1 MIIGVS
7 GKKRTG
13 KDTFY
18 TVASKLLK
26 GKNVVKRY
34 AFADTVKEYAIE
46 YFKIPK
52 DEIKLEEHRYILQA
66 IGQMLRDEVS
76 KSYWINKTFHKIY
89 ESRLKNPGEISII
102 TDVRY
107 LNEVEAILN
116 SENSIL
122 IRIEN
127 GKNENLDFHQ
137 SENDLNSFQFDFVIT
152 NTGTLEEYEAK
163 VTEWLKSNLPWIIHW

>member
-18 TVASKLLK
+18 QIASKMLQ
-26 GKNVVKRY
+26 GKSPVRRY
-34 AFADTVKEYAIE
+34 AFADNVKDYAIK

-52 DEIKLEEHRYILQA
+52 EEIKLEENRFILQA
-66 IGQMLRDEVS
+66 IGQMMREEAATN
-76 KSYWINKTFHKIY
+76 YWISRTFTKMY
-89 ESRLKNPGEISII
+89 ESRSKTPGEISII

-107 LNEVEAILN
+107 LNEAEAVIN
-116 SENSIL
+116 ADNSIL

-127 GKNENLDFHQ
+127 NSSTGVDTHQ
-137 SENDLNSFQFDFVIT
+137 SENDLNNFPFDVTIV
-152 NTGTLEEYEAK
+152 NNGTIDEYEAK
-163 VTEWLKSNLPWIIHW
+163 VSEWMKSNLPWIIHW